1 MIVNEDTVKHVAEL
15 ARLKLSEEEIKM
27 YTHQFN
33 DILEHF
39 KDLDELDTSGV
50 KVTSQVTGL
59 NNVFREDEVVD
70 CSQDIKDRIFKE
82 APHFKEGYFVVPHS
96 IKKHK

>member
-15 ARLKLSEEEIKM
+15 ARLKLTDDEVKL
-27 YTHQFN
+27 YAQQLT

-39 KDLDELDTSGV
+39 KDLDEVNTQGV

-59 NNVFREDEVVD
+59 KNVFREDEVKN
-70 CSQDIKDRIFKE
+70 CSQEIKDRIFRE
-82 APHFKEGYFVVPHS
+82 APNFKNGYYVVPHS